1 MPRKL
6 TIYPYKMEILR
17 ILSNTTQWKH
27 NRTKILNAELKNKK
41 KKSNQLKCKPFTII
55 TYPFGIIYLTQS
67 RSNKLQKIKNTFMT
81 RCWKYYSRSCIERV
95 LMPNKERSR
104 GYCITIH
111 CFDPILIWQPKYQ

>member
-1 MPRKL
+1 MQAFP
-6 TIYPYKMEILR
+6 
-17 ILSNTTQWKH
+17 
-27 NRTKILNAELKNKK
+27 
-41 KKSNQLKCKPFTII
+41 II

-104 GYCITIH
+104 GQIDVRNLNSSQVTLLRSYFNLTAEISIDVAVMH
-111 CFDPILIWQPKYQ
+111 AYLKWN